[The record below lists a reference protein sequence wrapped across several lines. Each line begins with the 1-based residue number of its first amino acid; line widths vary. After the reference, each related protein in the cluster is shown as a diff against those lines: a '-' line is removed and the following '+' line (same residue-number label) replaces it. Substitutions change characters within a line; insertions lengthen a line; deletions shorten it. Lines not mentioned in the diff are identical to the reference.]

1 MDLPVQDLEYTEI
14 YRMIH
19 REVIRE
25 VKTRENDRYIKGQ
38 QQKKSSVANNKL
50 IEKSTKLKYTG

>member
-19 REVIRE
+19 RKVIRE
-25 VKTRENDRYIKGQ
+25 AKTRENDRYFKASF
-38 QQKKSSVANNKL
+38 KKNSSVANNK
-50 IEKSTKLKYTG
+50 